1 MTLNMFAVVID
12 CTDPRLQANFWA
24 EVLSYDV
31 RERNPDEYLVSD
43 PTGTASPLYFMQVPE
58 PKVGKNRFHLD
69 LLTDG
74 SMSDEVDRLIKL
86 GARFVEVRQDP
97 ETLDNPDTWTV
108 LEDLEGNV
116 FCVTQFSDTVGM
128 GVSPLVRNRR
138 LVLDADSIVEASPG
152 AKSCKR
158 RDRGFSGPSR

>member
-74 SMSDEVDRLIKL
+74 SMSDEVNRLIKL

-97 ETLDNPDTWTV
+97 DSISTLMNEQPSNIGAGEAV
-108 LEDLEGNV
+108 VEMRAV
-116 FCVTQFSDTVGM
+116 SS
-128 GVSPLVRNRR
+128 GVSCNKMVIGSL
-138 LVLDADSIVEASPG
+138 
-152 AKSCKR
+152 
-158 RDRGFSGPSR
+158 